1 MTKRGYCAGLTRAVP
16 LGSPVFVKS
25 RLAWYRESLPAAIGG
40 NNGARRGMFH
50 ISVRASAILGTSRK
64 DLRFRPGRSPDM
76 HHCAFCKNP
85 LRPLT
90 EWKGNDGRFYCSE
103 FCADA
108 GELDV
113 PRLANPPEIA
123 ATTGRQH

>member
-1 MTKRGYCAGLTRAVP
+1 
-16 LGSPVFVKS
+16 
-25 RLAWYRESLPAAIGG
+25 
-40 NNGARRGMFH
+40 
-50 ISVRASAILGTSRK
+50 
-64 DLRFRPGRSPDM
+64 M

-108 GELDV
+108 GETGRAAV
-113 PRLANPPEIA
+113 WRTRQRWPRPPEA
-123 ATTGRQH
+123 SQ